1 MNFVN
6 LNFVRKQICREL
18 NKDVYS
24 EHSEA
29 GLYNEDHYEYELQDE
44 IEELKEKLNNFQC
57 YNEMKTILY
66 ELVQNSN
73 VIFEKY
79 FIFNFYQNQ
88 LYTMLEQYSNQV
100 LKTIIQKYNL
110 HTIIKNYSV
119 MKKPELIKAILD
131 HLHVVDGQITI
142 KPSVANY
149 KMSLKNTK
157 KMVSKVSLNNT
168 KKKVSKAS
176 KLDNFVKL
184 QTELELLEQEY
195 DDNAKLGWQQEDK
208 ITVCEDSISAL
219 KDELKSIE
227 EKKIEYIKKKGYS
240 VDNVPASVELK
251 IESEFEEE
259 KQMYE
264 EDIRKNE
271 LKIKKY
277 EKLVDKYDDIGYD
290 IMDKIKA
297 LEKHD
302 PKSILSDLKFE
313 SKSLNKK
320 FKNITAEMRLE
331 EWKKKHGR

>member
-1 MNFVN
+1 
-6 LNFVRKQICREL
+6 
-18 NKDVYS
+18 
-24 EHSEA
+24 
-29 GLYNEDHYEYELQDE
+29 
-44 IEELKEKLNNFQC
+44 
-57 YNEMKTILY
+57 
-66 ELVQNSN
+66 
-73 VIFEKY
+73 
-79 FIFNFYQNQ
+79 
-88 LYTMLEQYSNQV
+88 MLEQYSNQV

-184 QTELELLEQEY
+184 QTELELLEQEF
-195 DDNAKLGWQQEDK
+195 DKNQKLIWQQEDK
-208 ITVCEDSISAL
+208 ITECEDSISAL

-227 EKKIEYIKKKGYS
+227 EKKIEYFKKKGYT
-240 VDNVPASVELK
+240 VKNVPASVELK

-277 EKLVDKYDDIGYD
+277 EKLVDKYDDIGSD
-290 IMDKIKA
+290 ILDKINA
-297 LEKHD
+297 LGKHH
-302 PKSILSDLKFE
+302 PKYILSNLKRN
-313 SKSLNKK
+313 SKSLKRN
-320 FKNITAEMRLE
+320 FKRVLFENSLQKNLNERY
-331 EWKKKHGR
+331 GF